1 MPSNAGSLA
10 LETEADGRRYAIALL
25 EAFEKEVIEAERRGF
40 AVYAA
45 TTEGEVEPG
54 VINIYRDRPQT
65 DTLERWVS
73 ELYARGTPAA
83 NHGFFTV
90 ATDYLGSGI
99 AGALGEAALYGEQEQ
114 AGEFDS
120 SGGMKF
126 RLPEQAQ
133 LALAKGEKFYR
144 LG

>member
-1 MPSNAGSLA
+1 MPSNAGNLA

-25 EAFEKEVIEAERRGF
+25 EAFEKEVIEGERRGF
-40 AVYAA
+40 AVYAGA
-45 TTEGEVEPG
+45 TEGEAEPG
-54 VINIYRDRPQT
+54 VICINRDRPQT
-65 DTLERWVS
+65 DTLKHWVG
-73 ELYARGTPAA
+73 ELYARGAPAA
-83 NHGFFTV
+83 IHGFFTV

-99 AGALGEAALYGEQEQ
+99 AGALGEAALYSEQEK

-120 SGGMKF
+120 AGVMKF
-126 RLPEQAQ
+126 RLPEEAQ

>member
-10 LETEADGRRYAIALL
+10 LKTEADGRRYAIALL
-25 EAFEKEVIEAERRGF
+25 EAFEKEVIDGERRGF
-40 AVYAA
+40 AVYAG
-45 TTEGEVEPG
+45 TTEGEAEPG
-54 VINIYRDRPQT
+54 VICINRDRPQT
-65 DTLERWVS
+65 DTLKRWVS
-73 ELYARGTPAA
+73 RLYARGTPAA
-83 NHGFFTV
+83 IDGFFTV

-99 AGALGEAALYGEQEQ
+99 AGALGEAALYSEQEQ
-114 AGEFDS
+114 AGALDS

-126 RLPEQAQ
+126 RRPEQAQ